1 MDLDRNVLGTTGF
14 VVWSMSSLRVTHS
27 ALPLSSKNSHPLTS
41 GLFIGNKSRF
51 KSLTHTPRDGKE
63 PEYSCSLRE
72 LREEREEKSDSFW
85 NKTLSLTTPTWGK
98 GKLRATWVGE
108 QTEKCLFGTW
118 KQAIWSQGPRDK
130 SLRTKLCWG
139 WGWGSGGNEQCRFQS
154 FPRPTLSPGAS
165 VSCHCKQTA
174 WGRLPGEMTRVFVS
188 WRSFHQSDWVGPW
201 KVSFLTWI
209 SDMLASNFWK
219 PNAGTGWGSNGEGLR
234 ELLKF
239 TWQSSFPG
247 VLAKHFR
254 KLSQ

>member
-1 MDLDRNVLGTTGF
+1 
-14 VVWSMSSLRVTHS
+14 MSSVTHS
-27 ALPLSSKNSHPLTS
+27 AFPLSSKNSHPLTS

-63 PEYSCSLRE
+63 PEYSRSLRG

-85 NKTLSLTTPTWGK
+85 NKTLSLITPTWGK

-139 WGWGSGGNEQCRFQS
+139 WGAGGNEQCRFQS

-174 WGRLPGEMTRVFVS
+174 WGRLPGEMTRVIVS
-188 WRSFHQSDWVGPW
+188 WRSFHQSGWVGPW
-201 KVSFLTWI
+201 KVSFFLTWI
-209 SDMLASNFWK
+209 SDMLATSGS
-219 PNAGTGWGSNGEGLR
+219 PVQGLGEAVMVRDWGSY
-234 ELLKF
+234 
-239 TWQSSFPG
+239 
-247 VLAKHFR
+247 
-254 KLSQ
+254 